1 MKKYLLIIC
10 SFLCILCMLTGC
22 AGKNSAA
29 KVRAAEGSMQE
40 ASFSKE
46 EYQKLLEFQFDGYE
60 DMSISAY
67 QEKAWQLM
75 DKPEYFELI
84 RRFSES
90 EAFYECRDSDETAS
104 FFFYVLEPI
113 AAERW
118 EKREFDGGAMTDY
131 SDCDDNAAL
140 EFTLTLMIQ
149 DKDQLTVREYQ
160 DARTGITGSLQKI
173 LQNSTEEQ
181 LQDASF
187 MQTVIDREI
196 DRLAKQWNSEK
207 LKMGVEYSYMP
218 LSAPE
223 PDNTARDVNAPKE
236 QERRDYPNG
245 TKEDYKSL
253 LALKTPDYQEM
264 SLADFNRKLL
274 DWANEN
280 YERMERI
287 NGDVGYHDFKLP
299 LTEEE
304 RRFVICSTN
313 FSGMENAKYVQSN
326 YTGREETEPS
336 LDRYLPEKTTIEN
349 DRSSWCDLYY
359 RFSWKIM
366 DKETLTVG
374 ERDRR
379 IAGLLEDIQRFWDE
393 TELDILL
400 EMDKSE
406 IVKELQEIAESYSTE
421 QLGITIME
429 DYVSFECMDERGIG

>member
-40 ASFSKE
+40 VSFSKE

-75 DKPEYFELI
+75 DKPECF
-84 RRFSES
+84 
-90 EAFYECRDSDETAS
+90 
-104 FFFYVLEPI
+104 
-113 AAERW
+113 
-118 EKREFDGGAMTDY
+118 
-131 SDCDDNAAL
+131 
-140 EFTLTLMIQ
+140 
-149 DKDQLTVREYQ
+149 
-160 DARTGITGSLQKI
+160 
-173 LQNSTEEQ
+173 
-181 LQDASF
+181 
-187 MQTVIDREI
+187 
-196 DRLAKQWNSEK
+196 
-207 LKMGVEYSYMP
+207 YMP

-223 PDNTARDVNAPKE
+223 PDNTARDVNAPEE

-349 DRSSWCDLYY
+349 DRSAWCDLYY

-379 IAGLLEDIQRFWDE
+379 IAGLLEDIQRFWDK

-400 EMDKSE
+400 GMDKSE
-406 IVKELQEIAESYSTE
+406 IVKELQKIAESYSTE